1 MLRAILLQILHQPAQ
16 NLLPNLL
23 LLKLR
28 MIAVEP
34 VNTFPALPHARV
46 LESELHVREGLV
58 DFFEQVAGDFAG
70 GGVPAACLRG

>member
-1 MLRAILLQILHQPAQ
+1 MLRAILLQILHQPPQ
-16 NLLPNLL
+16 NLLPHLL

-28 MIAVEP
+28 MIAVDPE
-34 VNTFPALPHARV
+34 NTLPTLLHARV

-58 DFFEQVAGDFAG
+58 DFFEQVAGDLAG

>member
-28 MIAVEP
+28 MIAVDPE
-34 VNTFPALPHARV
+34 NTLPTLLHARV

-58 DFFEQVAGDFAG
+58 DFFKQVAGDLAG